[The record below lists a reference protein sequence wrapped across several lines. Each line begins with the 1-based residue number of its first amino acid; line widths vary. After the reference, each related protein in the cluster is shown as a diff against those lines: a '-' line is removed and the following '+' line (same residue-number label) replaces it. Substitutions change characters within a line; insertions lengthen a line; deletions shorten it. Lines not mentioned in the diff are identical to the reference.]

1 MHCKPGDIANSYI
14 AHCKGTPFYRPLTD
28 EGILM
33 DTEAEIQRK
42 FPFVGGDCKGAEF
55 GIFKTASTP
64 SDTQRKRDAVLRP
77 FYVSSDNVRV
87 YAHCVTIP

>member
-1 MHCKPGDIANSYI
+1 MHCKPDDVANSYI

-55 GIFKTASTP
+55 GIFKPPQPQATHNEKG
-64 SDTQRKRDAVLRP
+64 TQYYVP
-77 FYVSSDNVRV
+77 FM
-87 YAHCVTIP
+87 